1 MLASEAERMI
11 SERISDPLVTAV
23 RVVLEDEL
31 EKYKNELLKE
41 GNEVTRGK
49 GLQCMR
55 LLKLVTVKVN
65 VDNRE

>member
-1 MLASEAERMI
+1 MLASEAERII
-11 SERISDPLVTAV
+11 SERIGDPLVTAV

>member
-1 MLASEAERMI
+1 MLASEAERII
-11 SERISDPLVTAV
+11 SERIGDPLVTAV

-65 VDNRE
+65 VDNQE

>member
-65 VDNRE
+65 VDNQE